1 MKGDVWKY
9 LTFILVLI
17 LGVFVMSTTLLY
29 LQSQNLRGYVPT
41 NTTCRTEVIVGN
53 QSAETAL
60 QARISELQALLKAVE
75 TSREKTNTTNV
86 GIAVVPI
93 FGVIDSQTALNT
105 VTTLEKL
112 IKDDSVGGVLL
123 WIESPGGEV
132 GAVREIYQEV
142 LILKSKKPVV
152 AYTGGMAASGG
163 YYIAV
168 GAERIIADP
177 LAEVGSIGV
186 IYVHYNM
193 EQNYAM
199 NGIKVDIFKTGP
211 HKDMGAE
218 WRSLTEYER
227 KKIQRMIN
235 TYFGGFLDA
244 VSMGRDM
251 TLNETRKYAT
261 GETWFAVEVNGTL
274 VDDTGNFQTAIQE
287 LEKLMGARGS
297 EVKVYGSPE
306 ERYSLGVFGETALY
320 LDPRYLELKG

>member
-1 MKGDVWKY
+1 MRSDIWKY

-29 LQSQNLRGYVPT
+29 LQNQSLRGYT
-41 NTTCRTEVIVGN
+41 SANATCRTEVIVGN

-60 QARISELQALLKAVE
+60 QARISELHALLKAVE
-75 TSREKTNTTNV
+75 MSRKKTNATNV
-86 GIAVVPI
+86 SIAVVPI
-93 FGVIDSQTALNT
+93 FGVIDGQTALNT
-105 VTTLEKL
+105 ITTLEKL
-112 IKDDSVGGVLL
+112 MKDDSVGGVLL

-152 AYTGGMAASGG
+152 AYTGGIAASGG

-168 GAERIIADP
+168 GADKIIADP

-186 IYVHYNM
+186 IYVHYDL
-193 EQNYAM
+193 ERNYAM
-199 NGIKVDIFKTGP
+199 NGIKIDVFKTGP

-218 WRSLTEYER
+218 WRDLTEYER
-227 KKIQRMIN
+227 KKIQGMIDA
-235 TYFGGFLDA
+235 YFRGFLDA
-244 VSMGRDM
+244 VSMGRNM
-251 TLNETRKYAT
+251 TLNETRKYTT

-274 VDDTGNFQTAIQE
+274 VDGTGNFQTAIHE
-287 LEKLMGARGS
+287 LEKLMGVKGA

-306 ERYSLGVFGETALY
+306 ERYSLGVFGEAALY
-320 LDPRYLELKG
+320 LDPRYLTLGG